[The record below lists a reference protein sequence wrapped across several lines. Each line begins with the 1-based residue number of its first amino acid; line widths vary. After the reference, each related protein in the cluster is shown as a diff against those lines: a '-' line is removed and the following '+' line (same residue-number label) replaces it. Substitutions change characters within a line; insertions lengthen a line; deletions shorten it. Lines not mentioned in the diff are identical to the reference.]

1 MGFEAVEFDM
11 DANDILEELA
21 YENEAALYLVIYI
34 SNLIRIWI
42 SARI

>member
-34 SNLIRIWI
+34 
-42 SARI
+42 